1 MISGYLK
8 FIRESLLL
16 KLKDNVDEDM
26 ISKIQSVSSPPSRIL
41 EISCGNGSDSLYLKN
56 LGFEVKTTEIND
68 EYVTNANKLG
78 LSCVKHDT
86 ENSFPFKSNEFDL
99 IYCRLGLHYFK
110 KDQLFN
116 IFSEI
121 GRICKYLIFSVKLVD
136 DDSLYLPQG
145 RSDCQLTNK
154 LILSVDDWIEITESK
169 FTILDKEIKSGVLYG
184 KESRWIEILAIRK

>member
-121 GRICKYLIFSVKLVD
+121 GRICKYI
-136 DDSLYLPQG
+136 
-145 RSDCQLTNK
+145 
-154 LILSVDDWIEITESK
+154 
-169 FTILDKEIKSGVLYG
+169 
-184 KESRWIEILAIRK
+184 